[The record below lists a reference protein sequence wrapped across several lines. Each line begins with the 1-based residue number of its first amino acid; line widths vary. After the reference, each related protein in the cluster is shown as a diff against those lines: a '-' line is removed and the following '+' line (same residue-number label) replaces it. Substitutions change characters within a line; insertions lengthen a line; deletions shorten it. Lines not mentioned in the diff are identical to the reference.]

1 MKSPALKFVFA
12 GFLNTIISYTVFLAI
27 FGTTGSAFLALV
39 LASAFGTYSSFLLN
53 RFWVWGTRKP
63 SSLSR
68 FIQFQGFLIVVNW
81 LVLHF
86 VSLTNF
92 PREIA
97 QGIIYLSVA
106 LLTFFVNK
114 RFIF

>member
-1 MKSPALKFVFA
+1 MKSRAVKFVFA
-12 GFLNTIISYTVFLAI
+12 GSLNTVISYAVFLAT
-27 FGTTGSAFLALV
+27 FGTTSSAFLALL

-63 SSLSR
+63 NSLSR
-68 FIQFQGFLIVVNW
+68 FILFQGFLIFLNW

-86 VSLTNF
+86 VSLTDF

-97 QGIIYLSVA
+97 QGMIYLLIA
-106 LLTFFVNK
+106 LFTFFVNK

>member
-12 GFLNTIISYTVFLAI
+12 GVLNTIISYIVFLAI

-63 SSLSR
+63 NSLSR

-97 QGIIYLSVA
+97 QGIIYLSIA